1 MISTVNRIVIAGR
14 NEGSGHC
21 QREVSGMYKT
31 LGGRV
36 ECVQCDAT
44 SKRTGNRCLAPAIK
58 GKTKCRFHGGKS
70 TRARTAEGKA
80 KIAKAHTVHG
90 RETREKR
97 RNNSVLM
104 SQLRVTEQFMFEL
117 GMFPEG
123 TARFACRKPLGH
135 PVLTAQWDEL
145 RRLDVNDRQDAIRAI
160 LRSNIIGN

>member
-1 MISTVNRIVIAGR
+1 
-14 NEGSGHC
+14 
-21 QREVSGMYKT
+21 MYKT

-70 TRARTAEGKA
+70 TGARTAEGKA

-123 TARFACRKPLGH
+123 TARFAGRKPLGH
-135 PVLTAQWDEL
+135 PVLPEQWDEL